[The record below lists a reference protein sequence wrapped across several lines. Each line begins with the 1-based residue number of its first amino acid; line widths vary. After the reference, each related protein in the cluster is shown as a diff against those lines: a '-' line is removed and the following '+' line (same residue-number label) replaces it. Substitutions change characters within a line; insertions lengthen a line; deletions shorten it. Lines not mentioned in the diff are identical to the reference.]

1 MNNRSLNLKHSR
13 DYKESE
19 KGEVIFFIKRDSE

>member
-19 KGEVIFFIKRDSE
+19 KREVFFIKRDSE